1 MNQEDARQDT
11 LSAIGSRLAAIDG
24 IKSTETTD
32 DSKESLHGG
41 GADVHPSL
49 PDTADVQK
57 KRRDTASPGQAKG
70 EAKKE
75 GSGGHV
81 ASQSSKQ
88 LPGSNKLEDQI
99 NLQHLVE
106 LMNIFYVRLN
116 SVYIIC

>member
-1 MNQEDARQDT
+1 MNQELEEDEGQDT
-11 LSAIGSRLAAIDG
+11 VAAVGSRLAVIDG
-24 IKSTETTD
+24 IKSTETANN
-32 DSKESLHGG
+32 SKESLHDGG
-41 GADVHPSL
+41 PELHSSP

-57 KRRDTASPGQAKG
+57 KRRDTASPGQTKG
-70 EAKKE
+70 ETKKE

-106 LMNIFYVRLN
+106 LMNIFYVR
-116 SVYIIC
+116 